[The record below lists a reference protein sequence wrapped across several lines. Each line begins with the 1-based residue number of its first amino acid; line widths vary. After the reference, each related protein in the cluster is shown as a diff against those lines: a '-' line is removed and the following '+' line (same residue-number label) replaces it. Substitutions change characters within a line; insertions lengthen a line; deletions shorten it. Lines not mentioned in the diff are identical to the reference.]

1 VTDEPRIQV
10 TVGSSCSRPD
20 TDASESGS
28 ANTWSRRVWG
38 RFRSDDSG
46 TGVVAALT
54 LMFVFTAGALIWL
67 SRDVDRADQA
77 RSDANSI
84 AFQAARAG
92 AQQVQGNRLF
102 DNSTPV
108 IDPDLARAAVSQ
120 TTSNLLAKFGESGSV
135 AAVIIEG
142 DRVTVT
148 VVVDVAGRTA
158 HGTGSARARAGVN
171 GPERT

>member
-1 VTDEPRIQV
+1 MTDEPRMRV
-10 TVGSSCSRPD
+10 TVGSSCIRPG
-20 TDASESGS
+20 TDAPECGS
-28 ANTWSRRVWG
+28 ADPWPRRVWR

-108 IDPDLARAAVSQ
+108 VDPDLARAAVSQ

-158 HGTGSARARAGVN
+158 HGTGSARARAGVD
-171 GPERT
+171 GPEQT